1 MELCLNLITLFNNKK
16 NMQYLRYKT
25 ILQKT
30 GKSRQ
35 SSGRPIYL
43 TITKD
48 EADHVFDTLKIDIVR
63 AVRTAIVTNNISKSG
78 LYSPT
83 TLRWLISTETGCN
96 PQSSTVYRA
105 IEKGI
110 SEEAIQRI
118 TAKYLAGVS
127 WNISVFKSKIKGYSH

>member
-1 MELCLNLITLFNNKK
+1 MR
-16 NMQYLRYKT
+16 YLRYKT
-25 ILQKT
+25 LLQKT
-30 GKSRQ
+30 KKSRQ

-48 EADHVFDTLKIDIVR
+48 EAEYVFDTLKIDIVR
-63 AVRTAIVTNNISKSG
+63 SVRTAIVTNNISKST

-96 PQSSTVYRA
+96 PQPSTVYRA

-110 SEEAIQRI
+110 SEDTIQKI

-127 WNISVFKSKIKGYSH
+127 WDLNIFKSKIKGYSH